1 MIDGGDPAGQWQ
13 DGLESTI
20 REIDGAAE
28 VAVLADVPLQG
39 SDPAQCLSNNLEHAD
54 ACDATVQEAF
64 SPEVIETEKA
74 AAQAADAE
82 YLDLNPYLC
91 NEETCPTI
99 IDNLLVYRDE
109 QHLTATFSARLAE
122 PLEEQIR
129 PLLE

>member
-1 MIDGGDPAGQWQ
+1 MMDGDDPAAQWRA
-13 DGLESTI
+13 GLESTI
-20 REIDGAAE
+20 QEVDGSGS

-39 SDPAQCLSNNLEHAD
+39 ADPAQCLSNNLEHAGD
-54 ACDATVQEAF
+54 CDATVQEAF

-74 AAQAADAE
+74 AAHAADAE
-82 YLDLNPYLC
+82 YIDLTDRLC